1 MTDDKLKKLPLTR
14 HLPKASVICHLFRQL
29 PDHLEGA
36 ESEFNG
42 YD

>member
-14 HLPKASVICHLFRQL
+14 HLPKASVICHL
-29 PDHLEGA
+29 EGA

-42 YD
+42 YDR